1 MEPQKG
7 ERKKTAWSG
16 LCGAGGGRA
25 AGKSLRLPTPVCT
38 QMAIKSV
45 QFLDREAWSKDLLE
59 ALTKPD
65 RTHQEQPP
73 EKVAP
78 SPLLPTARPGLCPWA
93 AHLERGLGPWRKLEG
108 RGLAARLE
116 ATPLELCHQAGGGWS
131 IPRLT
136 RARKAKAPGQG
147 RGWSP
152 GWTGKGGVRHRTGR
166 QTRPQAFLFIFYGL
180 VLQAE
185 ESGTTVRTHLRSL
198 LETSHQW
205 PKQREVRPRPRPSP
219 TRLPRPR
226 RSLSLVPPRART
238 LLTCES

>member
-78 SPLLPTARPGLCPWA
+78 SPPAAHGQARALSLGRTPRARPG
-93 AHLERGLGPWRKLEG
+93 
-108 RGLAARLE
+108 
-116 ATPLELCHQAGGGWS
+116 PLEETGGTGAGS
-131 IPRLT
+131 
-136 RARKAKAPGQG
+136 KAGSHTLGALPPG
-147 RGWSP
+147 RGWMVHP
-152 GWTGKGGVRHRTGR
+152 QADEGQEGQGARTGEGLVPRVDREGGVRRRTGR

>member
-1 MEPQKG
+1 MAGLLGNHLGCPPPSAHRWPSSRSSFWTEKRGPRTCWRRSPSLTGHIRSSPRRRWPQ
-7 ERKKTAWSG
+7 A
-16 LCGAGGGRA
+16 
-25 AGKSLRLPTPVCT
+25 
-38 QMAIKSV
+38 
-45 QFLDREAWSKDLLE
+45 
-59 ALTKPD
+59 
-65 RTHQEQPP
+65 
-73 EKVAP
+73 
-78 SPLLPTARPGLCPWA
+78 PLLPTARPGLCPWA

-147 RGWSP
+147 EGLVPRVDRE
-152 GWTGKGGVRHRTGR
+152 GGVRRRTGR

-238 LLTCES
+238 LLTRES

>member
-16 LCGAGGGRA
+16 LCGAGGGQA

-78 SPLLPTARPGLCPWA
+78 SPPAAHGQARALSLGRTPRARPGP
-93 AHLERGLGPWRKLEG
+93 LEETGGTGAGSKAGSHTLGALPPG
-108 RGLAARLE
+108 RGWMVHPQADEGQEGQGAR
-116 ATPLELCHQAGGGWS
+116 TGGG
-131 IPRLT
+131 
-136 RARKAKAPGQG
+136 AGAQGGQG
-147 RGWSP
+147 RGGS
-152 GWTGKGGVRHRTGR
+152 GAGLDA
-166 QTRPQAFLFIFYGL
+166 RPA
-180 VLQAE
+180 
-185 ESGTTVRTHLRSL
+185 
-198 LETSHQW
+198 
-205 PKQREVRPRPRPSP
+205 PRPSCSSS
-219 TRLPRPR
+219 TGWSCKPR
-226 RSLSLVPPRART
+226 RAAPRSGHT
-238 LLTCES
+238 

>member
-78 SPLLPTARPGLCPWA
+78 SPPAAHGQARALSLGRTSRARPG
-93 AHLERGLGPWRKLEG
+93 
-108 RGLAARLE
+108 
-116 ATPLELCHQAGGGWS
+116 PLEETGGTGAGS
-131 IPRLT
+131 
-136 RARKAKAPGQG
+136 KAGSHTLGALPPG
-147 RGWSP
+147 RGWMVHP
-152 GWTGKGGVRHRTGR
+152 QADEGQEGQGARTGE
-166 QTRPQAFLFIFYGL
+166 GL
-180 VLQAE
+180 VPRVDREGGGPAQDWTPDPPPGLPVHLLRAGPASRGERHHGQDTPEEPPGDVAPVAQAE
-185 ESGTTVRTHLRSL
+185 GGEAPAPPIPHPPAPTT
-198 LETSHQW
+198 
-205 PKQREVRPRPRPSP
+205 
-219 TRLPRPR
+219 
-226 RSLSLVPPRART
+226 A
-238 LLTCES
+238 